1 MTFVRTEKKVNE
13 KYLDLMN
20 TLYAYIHRINNQE
33 WIIQTTWLATLFE
46 GYTYQEVLKSIPWKK
61 SVHFYLWLG
70 NIYLISSTDI
80 DNAFFFY
87 KHKMMKYDN
96 KILHVKSF
104 KQNTCISFSLK
115 IWSFLVKKKAFHI
128 TERLKNNLFLK
139 SKKSL
144 KSL

>member
-1 MTFVRTEKKVNE
+1 M
-13 KYLDLMN
+13 
-20 TLYAYIHRINNQE
+20 Q
-33 WIIQTTWLATLFE
+33 
-46 GYTYQEVLKSIPWKK
+46 
-61 SVHFYLWLG
+61 
-70 NIYLISSTDI
+70 
-80 DNAFFFY
+80 
-87 KHKMMKYDN
+87 YDN

-115 IWSFLVKKKAFHI
+115 IWSFLVKKKKKAFHI

>member
-1 MTFVRTEKKVNE
+1 M
-13 KYLDLMN
+13 
-20 TLYAYIHRINNQE
+20 Q
-33 WIIQTTWLATLFE
+33 
-46 GYTYQEVLKSIPWKK
+46 
-61 SVHFYLWLG
+61 
-70 NIYLISSTDI
+70 
-80 DNAFFFY
+80 
-87 KHKMMKYDN
+87 YDN

>member
-61 SVHFYLWLG
+61 SLHFNLWLG

-80 DNAFFFY
+80 DNAFFFTY
-87 KHKMMKYDN
+87 IKWWNMTIKYYTSKVLN
-96 KILHVKSF
+96 KTHVYHFHWKYE
-104 KQNTCISFSLK
+104 
-115 IWSFLVKKKAFHI
+115 AF
-128 TERLKNNLFLK
+128 
-139 SKKSL
+139 
-144 KSL
+144 